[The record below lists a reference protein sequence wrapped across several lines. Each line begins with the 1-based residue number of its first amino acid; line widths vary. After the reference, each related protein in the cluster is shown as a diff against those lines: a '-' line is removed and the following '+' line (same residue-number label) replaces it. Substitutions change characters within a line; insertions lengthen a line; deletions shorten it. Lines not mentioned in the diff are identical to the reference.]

1 MWNRLFPAVRI
12 VDAVEELAKRKE
24 AIPAQIAP
32 AWVLALG
39 ENVVPIPGASK
50 RNHLEENLGG
60 AFVQLTKEELLS
72 LNELP
77 TPIGGRY

>member
-1 MWNRLFPAVRI
+1 MEYSR
-12 VDAVEELAKRKE
+12 
-24 AIPAQIAP
+24 
-32 AWVLALG
+32 

-60 AFVQLTKEELLS
+60 ALVRLSKEELLS

-77 TPIGGRY
+77 SRTGGPY

>member
-1 MWNRLFPAVRI
+1 
-12 VDAVEELAKRKE
+12 VDAVKELAKRKD
-24 AIPAQIAP
+24 ATPAQVAL

-50 RNHLEENLGG
+50 RNHLEENSGG
-60 AFVQLTKEELLS
+60 VLVQLTKEELLS

-77 TPIGGRY
+77 TPIGGR

>member
-1 MWNRLFPAVRI
+1 MRI
-12 VDAVEELAKRKE
+12 VDAVKDLAKRKE
-24 AIPAQIAP
+24 GTPAQIAL
-32 AWVLALG
+32 AWLLALG

-60 AFVQLTKEELLS
+60 AFIQLTKEEQAS

-77 TPIGGRY
+77 SPTGGRY